1 MAHETKRFRLLALG
15 SFVALAAGSTGC
27 ASELIPPPVL
37 SDAPLGRVIIYRN
50 GVAYFERYG
59 APEEETLSMRVPAER
74 VDDFLKSLTIIDER
88 TGEAMPASFPTVEP
102 SGGNVEM
109 KIKLPKD
116 HGRLRISY
124 VTESPAWKPSYR
136 VVLGDK
142 GKSRL
147 QAWAVVDNVSGE
159 DWKQV
164 HVGVGST
171 SALSFRYDLHS
182 VRLVE
187 RETLTAEGLLALA
200 PPTGGSPYAVGGKQL
215 KVMGNISMDDLAQL
229 EKDKDA
235 ERNMGPMAKADAK
248 KRPAGGPQ
256 GAAAGEYWRDELGNY
271 RPLPDQSARPSKGTP
286 RARAPQAELPGDV
299 DGSSYGAGGLGVSG
313 SGPGGGGQ
321 AQLGDLGA
329 ARGYGQP
336 STAPAGKTG
345 HAATPTPKPT
355 VLPSAGQDR
364 GRQTVLTLA
373 SQLRSSN
380 ERVRIE
386 GFAQTGDKDG
396 RQASLARANA
406 LREQLISNGVPPA
419 NIDAIGTGRVS
430 SSEAVRIV
438 AADEEDQKA
447 QHEKGNTP
455 PVVEGQPLGSAHF
468 VSALPMT
475 IDRDHS
481 AMVNILN
488 TEAEAERIYFYD
500 PISARGST
508 KFAFNA
514 VRLKNP
520 SGYTLDSGPVTVYT
534 GGQFLGEGLSEAIL
548 PHSVAFIPYALDRSI
563 LCDPEVTTREE
574 IDKLLTIQRGI
585 VTTETQLIRKTKLTL
600 TNRGTAAA
608 KIYIRHQVQ
617 PGYELRKGTLTVEK
631 LAGAHLFPV
640 TVAAGQALE
649 LVIEESTPIEKVV
662 DIRSKEG
669 IGAIEL
675 YLQKAHIGP
684 ELKGKLDD
692 IVKTYSKM
700 ADLEERM
707 EVLDQQ
713 TAVYRTRVD
722 ELNVQLVTLKK
733 VSQAQKLSKHLSD
746 KMQEISEKLQQATM
760 QMSDLKG
767 QHMALRIELQD
778 KLSELTLKK
787 DKGAAGDKPAPG
799 PGDKPPPGT
808 SDGGKPAAATR

>member
-1 MAHETKRFRLLALG
+1 MAHHIRLLGLLGLG
-15 SFVALAAGSTGC
+15 SFFSLGC
-27 ASELIPPPVL
+27 ANGLIPPPVL
-37 SDAPLGRVIIYRN
+37 SDATLGKVIIYRN

-59 APEEETLSMRVPAER
+59 APDEETLSMRVPAER
-74 VDDFLKSLTIIDER
+74 VDDFLKSLTIVDEK

-102 SGGNVEM
+102 NGGTVDM
-109 KIKLPKD
+109 KIKLPAG
-116 HGRLRISY
+116 HGKLRISY

-136 VVLGDK
+136 VVLDDK

-187 RETLTAEGLLALA
+187 RETLTPEGMLALA
-200 PPTGGSPYAVGGKQL
+200 PPTGGSPYAVGGKQV
-215 KVMGNISMDDLAQL
+215 KVMGNLSMDDFAQL
-229 EKDKDA
+229 EKDKE
-235 ERNMGPMAKADAK
+235 ERRQLGPTSVADNK
-248 KRPAGGPQ
+248 KLPSGEPAGG
-256 GAAAGEYWRDELGNY
+256 GDYWRDEMGNY
-271 RPLPDQSARPSKGTP
+271 RPPADRSARATAKPKPTKGH
-286 RARAPQAELPGDV
+286 RGDIDI
-299 DGSSYGAGGLGVSG
+299 DGTITGESYGAGGLGVSG
-313 SGPGGGGQ
+313 AGQGAGGVGTVG
-321 AQLGDLGA
+321 
-329 ARGYGQP
+329 RGYGKASP
-336 STAPAGKTG
+336 VAGNVTRAPAPKTAPQP
-345 HAATPTPKPT
+345 AA
-355 VLPSAGQDR
+355 SQER
-364 GRQTVLTLA
+364 GRQAVLTLA
-373 SQLRSSN
+373 NQLRASN

-386 GFAQTGDKDG
+386 GNAQAGDKDA
-396 RQASLARANA
+396 RQASLDRANA
-406 LREQLISNGVPPA
+406 LREQLIANGVPPA

-438 AADEEDQKA
+438 AAEEDEGKA
-447 QHEKGNTP
+447 QHAKGEAP

-475 IDRDHS
+475 IERDHS
-481 AMVNILN
+481 AMVSILN
-488 TEAEAERIYFYD
+488 TEAEAQRIYFYD

-520 SGYTLDSGPVTVYT
+520 SGYTLDSGPVTVYAQS
-534 GGQFLGEGLSEAIL
+534 QFLGEGLSEAIL

-563 LCDPEVTTREE
+563 LADPEVTTREE
-574 IDKLLTIQRGI
+574 IDRLLTIQRGI
-585 VTTETQLIRKTKLTL
+585 VTSETQRIRKTKLTL
-600 TNRGTAAA
+600 TNRGTEAA
-608 KIYIRHQVQ
+608 KVYVRHQVE
-617 PGYELRKGTLTVEK
+617 PGYELRKGTLEVEK
-631 LAGAHLFPV
+631 LAGAYLFPV
-640 TVAAGQALE
+640 TVAPGQALE
-649 LVIEESTPIEKVV
+649 VVIEEATPIEKVF

-669 IGAIEL
+669 IDAIEL
-675 YLQKAHIGP
+675 YLHKADISP

-700 ADLEERM
+700 ADLQEHM

-713 TAVYRTRVD
+713 MAVYRTRVD

-746 KMQEISEKLQQATM
+746 KMQEISDKLQQATM

-787 DKGAAGDKPAPG
+787 DKSAAPAKPGDKPAAG
-799 PGDKPPPGT
+799 ASG
-808 SDGGKPAAATR
+808 GGKPAAALH